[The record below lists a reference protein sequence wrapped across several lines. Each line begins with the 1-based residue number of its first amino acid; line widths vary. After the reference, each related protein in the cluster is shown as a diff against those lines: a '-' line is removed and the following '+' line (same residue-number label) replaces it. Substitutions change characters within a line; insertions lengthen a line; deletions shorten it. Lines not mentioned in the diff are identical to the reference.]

1 MNWITERF
9 QQFDQRP
16 IAIGD
21 AGQVSYAQFVEKIGV
36 WSQALQRWGI
46 RAGDRVGLVSDYHI
60 DVVALLQAL
69 VQAGCIVIP
78 LAEDDRAL
86 FDERLATAC
95 ATKLLLIAGEGPIT
109 PATTR
114 CRDLTACESTLHSLL
129 APMVRA
135 GRAGFVIFTSGST
148 GKGKAVLLDY
158 ERMVRK
164 FQGKVRESMRT
175 LLFLKLDHIGGLN
188 TLLSVIFNG
197 GTIVT
202 CATRQAKDICAC
214 VEKYRV
220 ELLPTTPSFL
230 TMLLMSRVYRDHDLS
245 SLKIVT
251 YGTEVMPNSTLA
263 SLHQTFPEVTL
274 KQTYGL
280 SELGILAT
288 QSRDSA
294 SKWMKIGGD
303 GFELKVRDGT
313 LWIRSEQA
321 MLGYL
326 NAPSPFDEDRWY
338 NTGDRVEVDGDYFQ
352 ILGRESEIINVAGE
366 KVFPIEVESYLLTLA
381 NVRDVVVREKRSP
394 VVGQMIWAEFVLD
407 QHEEPASFKKRIIE
421 QCQGNLSPYKVP
433 GFITIASC
441 DSLVGSR
448 FKKIRKAK
456 SELVAGQ
463 IGAMPALLPAADMPA
478 AGAHAASR
486 SGESHSTEP
495 AAAARAAMA
504 GDSAPAE
511 AAA

>member
-1 MNWITERF
+1 MDWITERF
-9 QQFDQRP
+9 QHFGSRP
-16 IAIGD
+16 IAVD
-21 AGQVSYAQFVEKIGV
+21 ANGEVGYDEFVARIQR
-36 WSQALQRWGI
+36 WRQALAGWNV
-46 RAGDRVGLVSDYHI
+46 RAGERVGLVADYHI
-60 DVVALLQAL
+60 DTVALLQAL
-69 VQAGCIVIP
+69 LLQGCIVIP
-78 LAEDDRAL
+78 LSEDDRAQ

-95 ATKLLLIAGEGPIT
+95 ATKLLTVPAQGPIT
-109 PATTR
+109 PDTTR
-114 CRDLTACESTLHSLL
+114 CRELSACDSTLHALL
-129 APMVRA
+129 RPMIAA
-135 GRAGFVIFTSGST
+135 GRAGLVIFTSGST

-158 ERMVRK
+158 ERMIAK
-164 FQGKVRESMRT
+164 FRGKVRAGMRT
-175 LLFLKLDHIGGLN
+175 LLFLKLDHIGGIN

-202 CATRQAKDICAC
+202 SPSRQAKAICAAI
-214 VEKYRV
+214 ERFRV

-230 TMLLMSRVYRDHDLS
+230 TMLLMSQVHREHDLS

-263 SLHQTFPEVTL
+263 SLHRHFPQIAL

-288 QSRDSA
+288 QSRDSS
-294 SKWMKIGGD
+294 SKWMKIGGE
-303 GFELKVRDGT
+303 GFELEVRDGT

-326 NAPSPFDEDRWY
+326 NAPSPFDEERWY

-366 KVFPIEVESYLLTLA
+366 KVFPIEVESFLLTLD

-407 QHEEPASFKKRIIE
+407 RAEEPADFKRRVIA
-421 QCQGNLSPYKVP
+421 QCQGQLAPFKVP
-433 GFITIASC
+433 GFITIASA

-448 FKKIRKAK
+448 FKKIRKLAPP
-456 SELVAGQ
+456 SPQHAVRD
-463 IGAMPALLPAADMPA
+463 GAAPHD
-478 AGAHAASR
+478 
-486 SGESHSTEP
+486 T
-495 AAAARAAMA
+495 
-504 GDSAPAE
+504 APAE
-511 AAA
+511 AVA